1 MRGKK
6 PAKQT
11 AVVSRK
17 QTAEARGKRLQI
29 MMTQTAEVSG
39 KQTTEG
45 ETGRWNKGVAGE
57 VRGKQNDD

>member
-1 MRGKK
+1 MRGKQSAK
-6 PAKQT
+6 QTAVVSGKQT

-29 MMTQTAEVSG
+29 MMTQIAEVSG

-45 ETGRWNKGVAGE
+45 KQAVVIKGKLV
-57 VRGKQNDD
+57 K